1 MDQYIQSLT
10 FEYHKQ
16 DITIHNSLQLSS
28 LHEYQFGIVKIQMTK
43 NDVKQKNSHIHFV
56 FSVDCSGS
64 MTDMCNDNR
73 NKMQHIK
80 YTLEN
85 MIRVFSEK
93 TNYTIS
99 VHINTFETDIH
110 NVIAN
115 TVVNKDTI
123 CSIIDEIQNIFPREM
138 TNIEIALETAKQD
151 ISTYQLENKDL
162 HTTIVHILLTDG
174 SPTVGSTDSAF
185 LKTMVSSDYPN
196 IFIGYGKNHD
206 AHFMSELASNPKDVY
221 LFVDELEKAGLVY
234 GEIIHN
240 MLYKLIENTAIS
252 TKECEIYNYKTNTWE
267 TTLYVGE
274 LVSEMEKTFHIRSKT
289 PIESSVYIN
298 GSVELN
304 NKEQIVLLPTSFEQ
318 NLIKYIFRQ
327 KTQELLYE
335 TKLFSIRSSKTSS
348 KNTRLFHQRNHFW
361 DREEQKISKKETI
374 SKESDIKT
382 KLYFHFQVMM
392 EYAKEHHL
400 ENDKF
405 IKMLCDDM
413 IINYEMIG
421 KEELGLYS
429 CARQTSQGRQTS
441 YTPSGNVKTPTYTV
455 SVEVEDSPY
464 SNKGIVETMNIIS
477 CDIFNNNNT

>member
-1 MDQYIQSLT
+1 METYINALT

-16 DITIHNSLQLSS
+16 DNALQYLSS
-28 LHEYQFGIVKIQMTK
+28 LDDYKFGIVNIQMTK
-43 NDVKQKNSHIHFV
+43 NHIKQYNSHIHFV

-64 MTDMCNDNR
+64 MTDVCDDNR
-73 NKMQHIK
+73 NKMHHIK

-99 VHINTFETDIH
+99 VHINTFETNVH
-110 NVIAN
+110 NVITN
-115 TVVNKDTI
+115 TVVNKDTMGT
-123 CSIIDEIQNIFPREM
+123 IIDEIQNIFPREM
-138 TNIEIALETAKQD
+138 TNIEAALKTAKQD
-151 ISTYQLENKDL
+151 ISSYQLEKN
-162 HTTIVHILLTDG
+162 TTIVHILLTDG
-174 SPTVGSTDSAF
+174 SPTVGSTDSSF
-185 LKTMVSSDYPN
+185 LKAMVSSDYPN

-240 MLYKLIENTAIS
+240 IFYKLIENTAIH

-289 PIESSVYIN
+289 PIESSVHIN
-298 GSVELN
+298 GSVDLN
-304 NKEQIVLLPTSFEQ
+304 NQEQIFLLPTSFEE
-318 NLIKYIFRQ
+318 NLTKYIFRQ

-335 TKLFSIRSSKTSS
+335 TKLFSIRSSKLSS
-348 KNTRLFHQRNHFW
+348 KNNRLFHKRNHFF
-361 DREEQKISKKETI
+361 DREEQKISKQETI
-374 SKESDIKT
+374 TKESNIKT
-382 KLYFHFQVMM
+382 KLYEHFQVMIK
-392 EYAKEHHL
+392 YVKEHKL

-405 IKMLCDDM
+405 LKMLCDDM

-441 YTPSGNVKTPTYTV
+441 YTPSGNVKTPNYNV
-455 SVEVEDSPY
+455 SVDVEDSPY
-464 SNKGIVETMNIIS
+464 SNECLVETMHIIS
-477 CDIFNNNNT
+477 TDHFDR